1 MTIFHKKLSL
11 VLLFVLVVGMPAVMI
26 QLATDAETASPV
38 RTGGSTV
45 SAAPAGPLQG
55 ESGVVTV
62 SFTVLDWIRGDVNRD
77 GRADVGDAILILR
90 SIVGLHQLDETQE
103 MIADLNYDGKVDVG
117 DAILL
122 LRIIVGLP

>member
-1 MTIFHKKLSL
+1 MIFPKSLYL

-55 ESGVVTV
+55 EGGVVTV

-103 MIADLNYDGKVDVG
+103 VIADLNNDGKVDVG